1 MMTTTTNKLLMVAGA
16 GLFAAVAF
24 FFPAEALAGGAGANV
39 DMSQQTRQ
47 LGEQMANIPRLIAMA
62 SYVIG
67 AFFAVRAL
75 FALKGFIESPDD
87 NPVTKVLSYGAV
99 AALLILLPYIISV
112 MTNTI
117 GADRSDVTSSAASF
131 TATGNEGFQ

>member
-1 MMTTTTNKLLMVAGA
+1 MMTTTTNKLMLLTGA
-16 GLFAAVAF
+16 VLFAAAAF
-24 FFPAEALAGGAGANV
+24 FFPAEALAGGGGQTV
-39 DMSQQTRQ
+39 DMNQQARQ
-47 LGEQMANIPRLIAMA
+47 LGEQMSNIPRLIAMA

-87 NPVTKVLSYGAV
+87 NPVTKVLSFGAV
-99 AALLILLPYIISV
+99 AALLILLPYIIGV

-117 GADRSDVTSSAASF
+117 GANTQNVTSSSASF
-131 TATGNEGFQ
+131 TDDGSFN